1 MAKEPKQQPKSIFLQ
16 LFDRDKGRCVY
27 CGMDLTADYD
37 RFMMATEDHLVPAS
51 KSGKKRDLAN
61 LILSCMVCNRLKANF
76 LPENIDPVTARRE
89 FIVAVREYIHRRR
102 SEKLKEFMK
111 VTHPDQTEYQ

>member
-1 MAKEPKQQPKSIFLQ
+1 MTKQPKSIFLQ
-16 LFDRDKGRCVY
+16 LFERDKGRCVY

-37 RFMMATEDHLVPAS
+37 RFMMATEDHLIPSS
-51 KSGKKRDLAN
+51 KIGKKREMEN

-76 LPENIDPVTARRE
+76 APEAIDPFTERRQY
-89 FIVAVREYIHRRR
+89 ITAVREHIYKRR

-111 VTHPDQTEYQ
+111 VTHPDQNEYQ